1 MSIWKKRC
9 DETKKPWGTIID
21 IPTPFGMN
29 GKIIHIDAGK
39 RTSLKYYKHKNQA
52 LYCYSG
58 YVKVHAPNEYEFGDD
73 ITPSEGATFR
83 LKPGSLILI
92 QASDVYRVEALE
104 DSVLVEVLLG
114 VHSDDFVMLADDYGR
129 VR

>member
-1 MSIWKKRC
+1 MSVWKVQC
-9 DETKKPWGTIID
+9 DENKKPWGSVID
-21 IPTPFGMN
+21 IQTPFGMN
-29 GKIIHIDAGK
+29 GKVIHMDAGK

-52 LYCYSG
+52 LYCFAGS
-58 YVKVHAPNEYEFGDD
+58 VSVSAPDEHEFGDE
-73 ITPSEGATFR
+73 ITDAHGATFT

-92 QASDVYRVEALE
+92 QAGNVYRVKALE

-114 VHSDDFVMLADDYGR
+114 THSDDFVMLADDYGR